1 MPPGNWFPL
10 MNGFVVHN
18 VTGEIMTWSSSVEH
32 ILCLSLHQMRGHKLI
47 DPGSRA
53 IHEDGTLT

>member
-1 MPPGNWFPL
+1 

-32 ILCLSLHQMRGHKLI
+32 ILCLSLHQMRGHKSI